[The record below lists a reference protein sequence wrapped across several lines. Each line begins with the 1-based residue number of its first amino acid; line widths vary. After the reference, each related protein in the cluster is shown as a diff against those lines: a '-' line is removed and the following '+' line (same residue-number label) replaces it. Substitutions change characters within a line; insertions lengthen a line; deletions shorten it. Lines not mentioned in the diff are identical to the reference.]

1 MTNRNRSYDTRFKPG
16 HQPEGRGSR
25 KGIKD
30 RINKKFLQDF
40 AEEWEMHGAAAIARV
55 REEDPF
61 SFVKIALTLTLAF
74 AKEVPVERSLE
85 SISGD
90 DLELLLA
97 IVTKL
102 KEAGSTISQES
113 SESCDESRMLPGE

>member
-1 MTNRNRSYDTRFKPG
+1 MTNWNPSYDTRFKPG

-40 AEEWEMHGAAAIARV
+40 AEEWAMHGAAAIARV
-55 REEDPF
+55 REEDPL
-61 SFVKIALTLTLAF
+61 SFVRIALTLTLAF
-74 AKEVPVERSLE
+74 EKEVPVERPLD
-85 SISGD
+85 SISD
-90 DLELLLA
+90 EDLEQLLA
-97 IVTKL
+97 IATKV
-102 KEAGSTISQES
+102 KEAGSKISQES

>member
-1 MTNRNRSYDTRFKPG
+1 MTNWNRSYDTRFKPG

-55 REEDPF
+55 REEDPL

-85 SISGD
+85 SISDD